1 MNPQFSHQVIDEE
14 PFGTATP
21 RDLAEVYTHLDERC
35 REKLFRQQFVDF
47 LPRRLPHAYQSLDFD
62 FLMPVRVFNKTG
74 GGLGTCVDS
83 ARFETDD
90 AAWIVAA
97 IATEQLDFA
106 SRADDVA
113 PTAFADIGALL
124 YERWGT

>member
-1 MNPQFSHQVIDEE
+1 M
-14 PFGTATP
+14 
-21 RDLAEVYTHLDERC
+21 YTHLDERC
-35 REKLFRQQFVDF
+35 REKLFRQQFVDY
-47 LPRRLPHAYQSLDFD
+47 LPAPAAHAYQSLDFD

-83 ARFETDD
+83 GRFETDD